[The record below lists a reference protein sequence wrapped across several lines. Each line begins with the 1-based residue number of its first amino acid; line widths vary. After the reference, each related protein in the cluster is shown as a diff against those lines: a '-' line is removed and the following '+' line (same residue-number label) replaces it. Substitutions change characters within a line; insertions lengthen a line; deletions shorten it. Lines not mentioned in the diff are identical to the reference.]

1 MTRTRAE
8 FVIYVELGVN
18 FLEPKGLRE
27 RDGILALKI
36 FKYAKL
42 HARIHVYTIPA
53 LAILLDISKIDW

>member
-27 RDGILALKI
+27 RWNIGIKC

-42 HARIHVYTIPA
+42 HARIHVYTIP
-53 LAILLDISKIDW
+53 LAVLLDISEIDW